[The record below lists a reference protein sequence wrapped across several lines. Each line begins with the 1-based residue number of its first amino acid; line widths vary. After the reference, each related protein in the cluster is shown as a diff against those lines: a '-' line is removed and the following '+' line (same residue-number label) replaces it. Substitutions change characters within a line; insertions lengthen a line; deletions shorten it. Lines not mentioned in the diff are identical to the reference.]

1 MANPN
6 IQTAALQAGLT
17 NAQKAQVEGLS
28 KLLDS
33 HKNLLALPAAQAQT
47 AFSNLPQDQ
56 QNAHVAMFG
65 NPDPAT
71 PSQRGFLGNAFH
83 YLTEPVKQ
91 VVGRTFGALNE
102 VSDFMTRL
110 YRTGAIATDQGVDL
124 AKAFQIANDK
134 GDNVFSPNRIASAR
148 TKYGNDITSVAMK
161 VASGVAL
168 DEILASGT
176 DAEKDVAAKAAQRK
190 DPLFQDALDAVQ
202 AAKYSPG
209 RQLAN
214 LVLPGFLEGS
224 GALYKG
230 ISGVGD
236 AAYRI
241 FADPTLIL
249 GKAKKAYDAG
259 DFMLFNVI
267 TKFGGNAPEAYTYG
281 RNLMASVGNPDQ
293 LNRIFADT
301 RVVNLFDKYGAEL
314 IKLEKARVDKNFE
327 AAAMATENLRRIA
340 PEFGTAGMEEFI
352 KAGVKDATTAK
363 NFLANHADVKA
374 ILNGQAARRTP
385 LVPRLDVAR
394 RARIAIFTGAN
405 KVFNI
410 DKQGKPIVNALY
422 GSGEQDILAGLT
434 NAADRIAVL
443 EGTTGKLTKG
453 KIKDGSFRLTPSQIT
468 GKIDRFARKFETIP
482 YFKNNTFDVMAADAP
497 DKIYQLATVSNT
509 RYHSRVIA
517 AAFAAGEEGQRKQIF
532 KGLWNTIA
540 ETRQVTKSQAGK
552 DWVDTFSGKG
562 LDYKYAADIVVPKL
576 DEMGNELLDA
586 RGNKVYETINPAN
599 FNGQQMALYGFQVS
613 SMISVP
619 SIVDLDRL
627 SVRSGLIGRMLGLS
641 HKKWADDM
649 TSGWVIGTLAGP
661 KFPVRNAGE
670 DLMMHLAVG
679 DSPWGMA
686 KGRLISTQ
694 WRKVKQAEQGLTK
707 EHYDLGK
714 EISDL
719 KKSIAQAD
727 NMEGRIES
735 FETRRQLAQ
744 KALKDSEILKTKQ
757 AQLRELDT
765 KKISWYESQL
775 GFMNRLI
782 GRKDVKEFQVK
793 LAEAGDDVEAVRK
806 IMAEAIVTNKFAGR
820 VLSDQQKAFIKE
832 LTDHGRT
839 QELLSN
845 VSEGGKNALR
855 GGDQFI
861 QAVNDA
867 KEFGTMRAIE
877 YDGVKLKQSGEA
889 FSNFNPVA
897 SERARLSWLVKIAVT
912 TNDELS
918 SIIVKD
924 LNNPEKAIT
933 NLVTYLDSLS
943 AKELKRFEIYSS
955 AVGAT
960 KRQHAENL
968 YKDVLNT
975 FSKRDGTLNDSL
987 WNAVRKVDDKGE
999 ITLSTKTLSVDDL
1012 PGLKDKDLHPEMI
1025 LGPTLV
1031 PVSSSD
1037 NIAATIIEKG
1047 WDGMG
1052 EANAR
1057 FSREPIVWDAML
1069 SIRQDMED
1077 TGYAKRIIDQFTK
1090 GKTGDDLVKA
1100 ERTAKEH
1107 LTSIV
1112 EQMAKDRVLSFVDNP
1127 AVRSQLAMS
1136 SRNFARFY
1144 RATEDFYRRIY
1155 RTVRYNPEALTRAS
1169 LTYEGIAHSGFI
1181 QTDDNGEQY
1190 FFYPG
1195 LAPVYKVMNKMM
1207 KVFGVEDA
1215 FQVPMPVEFGGKLK
1229 MLTPSMNPDSM
1240 FPTFSGPLATIPLK
1254 MIGNVIPQVKDLEQY
1269 LSGSYGVDQPMI
1281 QALLPAHVNRLLS
1294 ALDKS
1299 ERSSQYASAARK
1311 AATYL
1316 EASGHG
1322 VQIKIDPV
1330 TGQEI
1335 APSAGEIASYQDKL
1349 QASTLT
1355 VLGLR
1360 FAFGFFAPASPQ
1372 ISLKSDMA
1380 QWVRDNE
1387 RTSYKQV
1394 FNGLLQKYGNVDKA
1408 TKEWIKLFPDQM
1420 PYTVSES
1427 ESNTTAIVRAVD
1439 GANNWILANKKLLA
1453 KYPQGAAFLIPQAGE
1468 FDFNAYKLM
1477 FKEGLKQNKTLTD
1490 FVRQVSS
1497 AKDVQYYYSQKD
1509 AFDAQLQMTFSTDAK
1524 RQMRDQ
1530 WQTWSDQF
1538 KNARPLLQEQLG
1550 QGGQKA
1556 IERVRAVDDLRKML
1570 ADPEIKTQLNT
1581 RGVLSQ
1587 MLNKYDE
1594 YVNARDAISGSSGR
1608 QQDYKD
1614 MLKANT
1620 KVAMQQLAS
1629 QNANAQAA
1637 YDVLFARLM
1646 GD

>member
-1 MANPN
+1 LANPN
-6 IQTAALQAGLT
+6 VQSAALQAGLS
-17 NAQKAQVEGLS
+17 ASQKAQVEGLS

-33 HKNLLALPAAQAQT
+33 HKNLLALPATQAQT
-47 AFSNLPQDQ
+47 VFSNLPQDQ

-65 NPDPAT
+65 GQDPAT
-71 PSQRGFLGNAFH
+71 PSQRGWLGSAFH

-110 YRTGAIATDQGVDL
+110 YRTGAIAADQGVDL

-134 GDNVFSPNRIASAR
+134 GDNVFSPDRIASAQS
-148 TKYGNDITSVAMK
+148 KYGKDITSVAMK

-168 DEILASGT
+168 DQILAGGT
-176 DAEKDVAAKAAQRK
+176 DAEKAVASRAAQKK

-241 FADPTLIL
+241 FADPTLAL

-267 TKFGGNAPEAYTYG
+267 NKFGGNAPEAFTYG
-281 RNLMASVGNPDQ
+281 RNFMASVNNPDQ
-293 LNRIFADT
+293 LNRIFADPK
-301 RVVNLFDKYGAEL
+301 VVNLFDQYGAEL
-314 IKLEKARVDKNFE
+314 TKLEKARGARNFE
-327 AAAMATENLRRIA
+327 EAAVATANLRRIA
-340 PEFGTAGMEEFI
+340 PEFGQGGIEEFI
-352 KAGVKDATTAK
+352 KAGVKDAETTK
-363 NFLANHADVKA
+363 NFLANHADVKT
-374 ILNGQAARRTP
+374 ILSGQAARKTP
-385 LVPRLDVAR
+385 LVPRLDAAR
-394 RARIAIFTGAN
+394 KARIAIFTGAN
-405 KVFNI
+405 KRFDI
-410 DKQGKPIVNALY
+410 DKQGKAIVNAIY
-422 GSGEQDILAGLT
+422 GSDEQDILQGLT
-434 NAADRIAVL
+434 AATERIAIL
-443 EGTTGKLTKG
+443 EGSAGKLTKG
-453 KIKDGSFRLTPSQIT
+453 KVKDGSFRLTPSQIT
-468 GKIDRFARKFETIP
+468 GKIDRFARKFGTIP
-482 YFKNNTFDVMAADAP
+482 YFKNNVFDVMADDAA
-497 DKIYQLATVSNT
+497 DKIYQLASITNT

-540 ETRQVTKSQAGK
+540 ETRQVTKSQSGK

-576 DEMGNELLDA
+576 DELGNELLDA
-586 RGNKVYETINPAN
+586 SGNKVYETINPAN

-627 SVRSGLIGRMLGLS
+627 SVRSGLINRMLGLS

-694 WRKVKQAEQGLTK
+694 WRKVKQAEMGLTK
-707 EHYDLGK
+707 EHYDLGAK
-714 EISDL
+714 ISDL
-719 KKSIAQAD
+719 VKKTDELTGPAREANLENIKTLR
-727 NMEGRIES
+727 N
-735 FETRRQLAQ
+735 QL
-744 KALKDSEILKTKQ
+744 S
-757 AQLRELDT
+757 ELDA

-806 IMAEAIVTNKFAGR
+806 IMAEAIITNKFAGR
-820 VLSDQQKAFIKE
+820 ALSDQQKVFIKE
-832 LTDHGRT
+832 MAEHGRT
-839 QELLSN
+839 QEVLAN

-924 LNNPEKAIT
+924 LNDPKKAVD
-933 NLVTYLDSLS
+933 NLVAYLDTLS
-943 AKELKRFEIYSS
+943 PKDLKRFEIYSS
-955 AVGAT
+955 SVGAT
-960 KRQHAENL
+960 KRQHAESL

-975 FSKRDGTLNDSL
+975 FSKRDGTLNEDL

-999 ITLSTKTLSVDDL
+999 VALSTKTLSVDDL
-1012 PGLKDKDLHPEMI
+1012 PGLNDKDLHPEMI

-1031 PVSSSD
+1031 PVSASD

-1077 TGYAKRIIDQFTK
+1077 TGFAKRIMDQFTK
-1090 GKTGDDLVKA
+1090 GKTGDDLIKA
-1100 ERTAKEH
+1100 ERNAKEH
-1107 LTSIV
+1107 ITSIV
-1112 EQMAKDRVLSFVDNP
+1112 EEMAKDRVLSFVDNP
-1127 AVRSQLAMS
+1127 AVRSQLAMA

-1155 RTVRYNPEALTRAS
+1155 RTVRYNPEALTRAA
-1169 LTYEGIAHSGFI
+1169 LTYEGVAHSGFV

-1207 KVFGVEDA
+1207 RLFGVEDA

-1240 FPTFSGPLATIPLK
+1240 FPTFSGPLATVPLK
-1254 MIGNVIPQVKDLEQY
+1254 MIGNVIPQVKDIEQY

-1281 QALLPAHVNRLLS
+1281 QALLPAHVNRLLA

-1322 VQIKIDPV
+1322 VQIKIDPA

-1335 APSAGEIASYQDKL
+1335 APTPGEIAEYQDKL

-1372 ISLKSDMA
+1372 VSLKSDMA

-1394 FNGLLQKYGNVDKA
+1394 FNGLLEQYGSVDKA

-1439 GANNWILANKKLLA
+1439 GANNWILANKDLLA
-1453 KYPQGAAFLIPQAGE
+1453 KYPQGAAFLIPQAGD

-1497 AKDVQYYYSQKD
+1497 AKDVQYYYTQKD

-1524 RQMRDQ
+1524 RQLRDQ
-1530 WQTWSDQF
+1530 WETWSTQF
-1538 KNARPLLQEQLG
+1538 KGARPLLQEQLG
-1550 QGGQKA
+1550 QGSEKA
-1556 IERVRAVDDLRKML
+1556 IERARAVDDLRQML
-1570 ADPEIKTQLNT
+1570 ADPTVSTQMMT
-1581 RGVLSQ
+1581 RKVLTQ

-1594 YVNARDAISGSSGR
+1594 YVSARDAISGTSGR

-1614 MLKANT
+1614 MLKMNT
-1620 KVAMQQLAS
+1620 KTAMQQLAS